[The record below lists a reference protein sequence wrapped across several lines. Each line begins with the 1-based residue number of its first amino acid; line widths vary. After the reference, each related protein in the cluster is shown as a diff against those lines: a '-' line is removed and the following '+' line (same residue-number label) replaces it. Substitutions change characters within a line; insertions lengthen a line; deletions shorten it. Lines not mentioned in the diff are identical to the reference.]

1 MYMRQAQ
8 AVSPAPGSNPAA
20 TVNMVAVQQD
30 LLQIARAEQQHLASD
45 GRYLTLQEMRAAG
58 DTGLPPDSR
67 GPYSYSAEVSGESF
81 TVTATCSGPAE
92 RRGSSGVAHWP
103 SNDDQL
109 GVIGDFE
116 RRQGSQNSRYIYEG
130 VIPNECGE

>member
-1 MYMRQAQ
+1 MSRAFSFVAFILVAALGMYMYMRQAQ
-8 AVSPAPGSNPAA
+8 AVSPGPGSNPAA

-81 TVTATCSGPAE
+81 TVTATRSGPPNAGTP
-92 RRGSSGVAHWP
+92 RVLRTGPQLTISS
-103 SNDDQL
+103 
-109 GVIGDFE
+109 E
-116 RRQGSQNSRYIYEG
+116 
-130 VIPNECGE
+130 

>member
-1 MYMRQAQ
+1 MSRAFSFVAFILVAALGIYMYMRQAQ
-8 AVSPAPGSNPAA
+8 AVSPGPGSNPAA

-67 GPYSYSAEVSGESF
+67 GPYSYSAEVSAESF
-81 TVTATCSGPAE
+81 TVTATRSGPPNAGAP
-92 RRGSSGVAHWP
+92 RVLRAGPQMTISS
-103 SNDDQL
+103 
-109 GVIGDFE
+109 E
-116 RRQGSQNSRYIYEG
+116 
-130 VIPNECGE
+130 

>member
-1 MYMRQAQ
+1 MSRAFSFVAFIIVAAFGIYMYMRQAQ
-8 AVSPAPGSNPAA
+8 AVSPTPGSNPAA

-67 GPYSYSAEVSGESF
+67 GPYSYSAEVSAESF
-81 TVTATCSGPAE
+81 TVTATRSGPPSAGAP
-92 RRGSSGVAHWP
+92 RVLRAGPQMTISS
-103 SNDDQL
+103 
-109 GVIGDFE
+109 E
-116 RRQGSQNSRYIYEG
+116 
-130 VIPNECGE
+130 

>member
-1 MYMRQAQ
+1 MSRAFSFVAFIIVAALGIYMYMRQAQ

-81 TVTATCSGPAE
+81 TVTATRSGPPNAGVP
-92 RRGSSGVAHWP
+92 RVLRAGPQMTISS
-103 SNDDQL
+103 
-109 GVIGDFE
+109 E
-116 RRQGSQNSRYIYEG
+116 
-130 VIPNECGE
+130 